1 MNVGI
6 STAVEFLKKKGFE
19 VEENPNAKITDEQFD
34 LLRQE
39 FSTDKDLKVKSD
51 QFILGRKE
59 KDKDKVKPAVAI
71 QGYEP
76 APEKPKQKF
85 KPIGKIDLDK
95 LNKPA
100 KQAEVKP
107 AEIKKKFTNQLKS
120 LLLRQSQLS
129 LHQLRRNL
137 SLRSL
142 LLSNRYL
149 HLKRSRLKPLHNQLL
164 WRKQQFQPKKSL
176 LKMTSLKTMVSSD

>member
-1 MNVGI
+1 MAVRLNKVTRDLNVGI
-6 STAVEFLKKKGFE
+6 STAVEFLRKKGYE

-39 FSTDKDLKVKSD
+39 FSTDKDLKAKSD

-59 KDKDKVKPAVAI
+59 KDKEKVKPAVAI

-76 APEKPKQKF
+76 EPEKAKQKF

-100 KQAEVKP
+100 KHAETKPAAEPVKVEVKVKEEVRQP
-107 AEIKKKFTNQLKS
+107 AEAS
-120 LLLRQSQLS
+120 ESGSQGE
-129 LHQLRRNL
+129 RR
-137 SLRSL
+137 SS
-142 LLSNRYL
+142 
-149 HLKRSRLKPLHNQLL
+149 P
-164 WRKQQFQPKKSL
+164 
-176 LKMTSLKTMVSSD
+176 TS

>member
-1 MNVGI
+1 MAVRLNKVTRDLNVGI
-6 STAVEFLKKKGFE
+6 STAVEFLRKKGYE

-39 FSTDKDLKVKSD
+39 FSTDKALKAKSD

-76 APEKPKQKF
+76 APETTKQKF

-95 LNKPA
+95 LKNLP
-100 KQAEVKP
+100 
-107 AEIKKKFTNQLKS
+107 NLLS
-120 LLLRQSQLS
+120 LLRLSLRQSL
-129 LHQLRRNL
+129 
-137 SLRSL
+137 
-142 LLSNRYL
+142 
-149 HLKRSRLKPLHNQLL
+149 
-164 WRKQQFQPKKSL
+164 
-176 LKMTSLKTMVSSD
+176 